1 MARQRI
7 QGDLAHAITFE
18 GVGISMPKE
27 QRRGGSGRRHRL
39 RRLAGEVSRTQ
50 SWMLRDVNA
59 WLDAGEIVAI
69 IGVKN
74 GGREELLRLAAG
86 TLLPDVGR
94 VTQRSTVVP
103 LISIARTLNRRMTI
117 RQNIYVLGGLLG
129 MSPHQ
134 VTASFEAIVDQAG
147 VRSGLD
153 RHLGATPTPIRQRLA
168 WAIGM
173 ATHAKIFAIDQVM
186 AAGEATAVQASW
198 EQIARL
204 RDEGTA
210 FMIVSD
216 DLARLREVCDR
227 ALFVGDGTVQACSAD
242 QALELLRKARRK
254 STRRTNRREYEEFED
269 DED

>member
-7 QGDLAHAITFE
+7 QGNLAHAITFE

-39 RRLAGEVSRTQ
+39 RRLAGEVARTQ

-59 WLDAGEIVAI
+59 WVDSGEVVAV
-69 IGVKN
+69 IGVQN

-103 LISIARTLNRRMTI
+103 LISVARTLNRRLTI

-129 MSPHQ
+129 LSPHQ
-134 VTASFEAIVDQAG
+134 VAESLEAIVDQAG
-147 VRSGLD
+147 VRGGLD
-153 RHLGATPTPIRQRLA
+153 RHLGPTPTPIRQRLA
-168 WAIGM
+168 WSIGM
-173 ATHAKIFAIDQVM
+173 ATQAQIYAIDQVL
-186 AAGEATAVQASW
+186 AAGEPSAVQACW
-198 EQIARL
+198 EQIAQL
-204 RDEGTA
+204 RDQGTA

-216 DLARLREVCDR
+216 DLARLRDVCDR
-227 ALFVGDGTVQACSAD
+227 ALFVGDGSVQACSAEE
-242 QALELLRKARRK
+242 ALELLRKARRK
-254 STRRTNRREYEEFED
+254 ASRRSNRRDLEDFED
-269 DED
+269 DEE

>member
-7 QGDLAHAITFE
+7 QSDLAHAVTFE

-39 RRLAGEVSRTQ
+39 RRLAGEVARSQ

-59 WLDAGEIVAI
+59 WLDAGEVVAV
-69 IGVKN
+69 IGVRD

-86 TLLPDVGR
+86 TLLPDQGR

-129 MSPHQ
+129 MSPQQ
-134 VTASFEAIVDQAG
+134 VTASFETIVDQAG
-147 VRSGLD
+147 VRGGLD
-153 RHLGATPTPIRQRLA
+153 RHLGPTPTPIRQRLA
-168 WAIGM
+168 WSIGM
-173 ATHAKIFAIDQVM
+173 ATQAQIYAIDQVL
-186 AAGEATAVQASW
+186 AAGEPAAVQACW

-204 RDEGTA
+204 RDEGIA

-216 DLARLREVCDR
+216 DLVRLRDVCDR
-227 ALFVGDGTVQACSAD
+227 ALFVGDGTVQACTAD

-254 STRRTNRREYEEFED
+254 STRRSTRRDYEEYED

>member
-7 QGDLAHAITFE
+7 QSDLAHAITFE
-18 GVGISMPKE
+18 GVGIAMPKE

-39 RRLAGEVSRTQ
+39 RRLAGEVARSQ
-50 SWMLRDVNA
+50 SWVLRDVSA
-59 WLDAGEIVAI
+59 WVDAGEIVAV

-86 TLLPDVGR
+86 TLLPDEGR

-103 LISIARTLNRRMTI
+103 MISIARTLNRRMTI

-129 MSPHQ
+129 MSPQQ
-134 VTASFEAIVDQAG
+134 VTASFDAIVDQAN

-153 RHLGATPTPIRQRLA
+153 RHLGSTPTPIRQRLA
-168 WAIGM
+168 WSIAMSTAARIY
-173 ATHAKIFAIDQVM
+173 AIDQVM
-186 AAGEATAVQASW
+186 AAGEPTAVQACW
-198 EQIARL
+198 EQISTL
-204 RDEGTA
+204 RDQGTA

-227 ALFVGDGTVQACSAD
+227 ALFVGDGAVQACSAD
-242 QALELLRKARRK
+242 EALELLRKARRK
-254 STRRTNRREYEEFED
+254 SNRRSNRREYEEFDD